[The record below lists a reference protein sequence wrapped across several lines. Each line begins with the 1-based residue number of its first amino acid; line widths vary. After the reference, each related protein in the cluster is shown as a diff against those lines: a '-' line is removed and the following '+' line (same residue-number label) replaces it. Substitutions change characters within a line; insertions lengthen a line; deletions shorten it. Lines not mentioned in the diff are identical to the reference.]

1 MNRKQLARVSH
12 VSWEPHMITC
22 HELYN
27 AISGMWR
34 HWEWDVMCNEAIT
47 PCVASRG
54 WHSIRAEW
62 SPATHLKLNVMI
74 EWWVHY
80 LLLFTQNERTNV
92 FNLMDWWPLVDLDS
106 CRFFSQF
113 KDLPNVNVKCNFPG
127 CIPDVCPPWGNAP
140 RANTNHLAI
149 PSSPGLSWAEGCWAP
164 DNLITTLCKLLQVS
178 TFEISSANRP

>member
-1 MNRKQLARVSH
+1 MHGWLGWHCSSRELVGHLRTECKGARGGLQGNSQEICHRLIEKRQPETIAGVNYGSQHWIIYLMNRKQLARVSH

-47 PCVASRG
+47 SCVASWG

-80 LLLFTQNERTNV
+80 LLL
-92 FNLMDWWPLVDLDS
+92 
-106 CRFFSQF
+106 
-113 KDLPNVNVKCNFPG
+113 
-127 CIPDVCPPWGNAP
+127 
-140 RANTNHLAI
+140 
-149 PSSPGLSWAEGCWAP
+149 
-164 DNLITTLCKLLQVS
+164 
-178 TFEISSANRP
+178 